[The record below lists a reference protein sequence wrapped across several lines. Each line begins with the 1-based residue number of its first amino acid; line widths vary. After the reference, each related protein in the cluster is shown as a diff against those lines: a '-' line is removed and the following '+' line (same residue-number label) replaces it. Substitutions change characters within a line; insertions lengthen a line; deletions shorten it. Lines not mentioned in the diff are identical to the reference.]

1 MLHRYLVPEF
11 RKVTQ
16 VLMAW
21 ADYYISMRGVAP
33 TLVDLG
39 RAHLEYAAPHHPKTN
54 SDHWCTLVLADDHS
68 IAQVRAMV
76 QVPEDG
82 TVAR

>member
-1 MLHRYLVPEF
+1 MLHRYLIAEF

-39 RAHLEYAAPHHPKTN
+39 RARLEYAAPTTQKP
-54 SDHWCTLVLADDHS
+54 
-68 IAQVRAMV
+68 
-76 QVPEDG
+76 
-82 TVAR
+82 TVITGAP

>member
-39 RAHLEYAAPHHPKTN
+39 RARLEYAAPHHPKTN
-54 SDHWCTLVLADDHS
+54 SDH
-68 IAQVRAMV
+68 
-76 QVPEDG
+76 
-82 TVAR
+82 